1 MNYLSLAFAGFV
13 AFAAL
18 LYYIMPKRVRWGVL
32 LLASLTFYGLFDLR
46 YLAFLLF
53 AALSTYGT
61 ALLIGKGKL
70 KKLWVGL
77 CIFSNAA
84 VWFFIKELPWLLTTA
99 ARVIDFTVPTL
110 PILVPVG
117 ISYFTLQAIGYLA
130 DVAAGKVQAEKNPLK
145 YLLFLSWFPAIVQGP
160 ISRYDQLMPQLLNRS
175 KLSFDNTR
183 ESLVL
188 ILFGLVKK
196 LVIADRV
203 GILANYCFANYAE
216 LQGVILYIGAIAYS
230 LQLYAD
236 FSGCVDICRGTSRL
250 FGVELVDNFS
260 RPYGARSIKEF
271 WNRWHIS
278 LSTWL
283 KDYIY
288 IPLGGNRKGTFRK
301 HLNILLVF
309 LVSGLWHGAG
319 NHFFV
324 WGIMHAVY
332 QSVGAITLPI
342 RRKIKDKL
350 GITEDS
356 LQSGCCKR

>member
-230 LQLYAD
+230 LQL
-236 FSGCVDICRGTSRL
+236 VGT
-250 FGVELVDNFS
+250 V
-260 RPYGARSIKEF
+260 
-271 WNRWHIS
+271 
-278 LSTWL
+278 T
-283 KDYIY
+283 
-288 IPLGGNRKGTFRK
+288 
-301 HLNILLVF
+301 
-309 LVSGLWHGAG
+309 VSK
-319 NHFFV
+319 
-324 WGIMHAVY
+324 
-332 QSVGAITLPI
+332 TL
-342 RRKIKDKL
+342 
-350 GITEDS
+350 
-356 LQSGCCKR
+356 